1 MFLEIIMAWSPYKNQ
16 IIEFVRENPGCCKYD
31 VAVAVTYR
39 RNPSK
44 SYHIV
49 NTALKNKWIF
59 ACKNTD
65 NSYSL
70 FATRKELDKFLSSSD
85 AEQEIDYQF
94 IKIFGEK
101 HDA

>member
-1 MFLEIIMAWSPYKNQ
+1 MAWSPYKDQ
-16 IIEFVRENPGCCKYD
+16 IIEFVSENPGCCKYD

-49 NTALKNKWIF
+49 NTAIKNKWIF
-59 ACKNTD
+59 ACQNTD

-70 FATRKELDKFLSSSD
+70 FATKKELDKYLSFPD
-85 AEQEIDYQF
+85 EEQKPDYQR
-94 IKIFGEK
+94 IKIFGESY
-101 HDA
+101 DA